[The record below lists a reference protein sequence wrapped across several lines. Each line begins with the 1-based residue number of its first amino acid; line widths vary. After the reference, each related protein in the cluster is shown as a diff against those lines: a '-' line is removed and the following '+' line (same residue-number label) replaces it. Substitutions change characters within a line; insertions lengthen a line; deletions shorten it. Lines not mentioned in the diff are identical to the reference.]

1 MLQVEM
7 NEGDLEVKL
16 TRLEDTL
23 DMRDEETARDS
34 TFSPSLYNCVDVSP
48 IF

>member
-1 MLQVEM
+1 MLKVEM

-16 TRLEDTL
+16 TGLEDAL
-23 DMRDEETARDS
+23 DIRDEETARDS
-34 TFSPSLYNCVDVSP
+34 TFPPSLYNCVDVSP